1 MRKHVSGA
9 RACWG
14 PISDSGISLTWIIG
28 RESIGLRKV
37 RRHTETL
44 ILKTATLRFQL
55 SSTNL
60 LLVGKNYPPAWDY
73 TAGGWFRRI
82 GFKPGD
88 VEPRGQGGGL
98 CGH

>member
-37 RRHTETL
+37 RHRIQL
-44 ILKTATLRFQL
+44 QL
-55 SSTNL
+55 SGLNPQVSTL
-60 LLVGKNYPPAWDY
+60 
-73 TAGGWFRRI
+73 F
-82 GFKPGD
+82 FKPTAYW
-88 VEPRGQGGGL
+88 VELPAYVGLRGWRMVSENWF
-98 CGH
+98 